1 MISWKKRGIVLCLI
15 LPLALVGCA
24 EKQKEG
30 EGELTPVPEE
40 NRLTLFTSHKPEV
53 YQPILVE
60 FENRTGIIVDV
71 TAGGTTER
79 MEEIENFAIGSVD
92 VMFGGGEES
101 YAAYADCFTPYET
114 DSREN
119 LDPKIF
125 TEDAVWTP
133 FSELPLVLIYN
144 TRLVDEDDAP
154 KGWEDLLTGK
164 AWTGKVAFANPH
176 NSGTSVTILTSLPQI
191 LKWDPGDCIDLL
203 AAQVGGDV
211 LSGSGDVV
219 DAVEMGTKSVGI
231 TLEETAKKRMAQGA
245 HIGIVYPKE
254 GTCNVPDAAAI
265 VKKAP
270 HEENAKAFLDFTV
283 STDIQQMIQDEMYR
297 RSVRTDLTSDWEKPI
312 HVVPFDLSWAVE
324 HQGELMQLWDTTMG
338 TKGGAEDA

>member
-1 MISWKKRGIVLCLI
+1 MPSGEQPVESLGKIVMISWKKRGIVLCLI

-144 TRLVDEDDAP
+144 TRLVDEDDVVPDAL
-154 KGWEDLLTGK
+154 D
-164 AWTGKVAFANPH
+164 AV
-176 NSGTSVTILTSLPQI
+176 
-191 LKWDPGDCIDLL
+191 PGDVVLLPLPEEAEKAIRPVYDDRHHLALRDADVHIRLVAQAAAVANIDDLL
-203 AAQVGGDV
+203 A
-211 LSGSGDVV
+211 
-219 DAVEMGTKSVGI
+219 
-231 TLEETAKKRMAQGA
+231 
-245 HIGIVYPKE
+245 P
-254 GTCNVPDAAAI
+254 
-265 VKKAP
+265 
-270 HEENAKAFLDFTV
+270 
-283 STDIQQMIQDEMYR
+283 
-297 RSVRTDLTSDWEKPI
+297 
-312 HVVPFDLSWAVE
+312 
-324 HQGELMQLWDTTMG
+324 
-338 TKGGAEDA
+338 